1 MSIFCGQ
8 DKSDHHVHHHHHEPE
23 VQMIPNVVGGSYVP
37 PHMRG
42 SAGASSSAPAVEQR
56 RPLPRGKI
64 RAAPDIT
71 SELYFPSLSAAQEDV
86 GPKGAW
92 GKGAAGGGR
101 RYDDGGHFEE
111 VKESGGKGGSHMRQA
126 EAPKL
131 ALGNKFD
138 ALRDGD

>member
-1 MSIFCGQ
+1 MQ
-8 DKSDHHVHHHHHEPE
+8 EKTEPQYHHHNEPDA
-23 VQMIPNVVGGSYVP
+23 QIPHVVGGSYVP

-42 SAGASSSAPAVEQR
+42 AAGASAAAASTEQR

-71 SELYFPSLSAAQEDV
+71 SEVYFPSLSAALEDA

-92 GKGAAGGGR
+92 GKGGAAGGGR

-111 VKESGGKGGSHMRQA
+111 VKESGGKGGHLRQA

-138 ALRDGD
+138 ALREGD

>member
-1 MSIFCGQ
+1 
-8 DKSDHHVHHHHHEPE
+8 VEHHHHEVD
-23 VQMIPNVVGGSYVP
+23 VQTPNVVGGSYVP

-42 SAGASSSAPAVEQR
+42 AGASAAAVTEQR
-56 RPLPRGKI
+56 RPLPRGKNK
-64 RAAPDIT
+64 AAPDIS
-71 SELYFPSLSAAQEDV
+71 SEVYFPSLSATLEDG

-92 GKGAAGGGR
+92 GKGGAAGGGR

-111 VKESGGKGGSHMRQA
+111 VKESGGKGIHMRHA

-138 ALRDGD
+138 ALREGD

>member
-1 MSIFCGQ
+1 
-8 DKSDHHVHHHHHEPE
+8 
-23 VQMIPNVVGGSYVP
+23 
-37 PHMRG
+37 MRG
-42 SAGASSSAPAVEQR
+42 STGASTASTEQR

-71 SELYFPSLSAAQEDV
+71 SEVYFPSLSAAVEDA
-86 GPKGAW
+86 GPKGGAW
-92 GKGAAGGGR
+92 GKGGAASGGR

-111 VKESGGKGGSHMRQA
+111 VRESGGKVAHMRQV

-138 ALRDGD
+138 ALREGD